1 MTSPTGIELM
11 TSVYPRRALPSP
23 ALTAVA
29 TVLQRTPERI
39 TCTVPWAVKDQL
51 QRRADEEGRSL
62 SGLLAFLLERSLS
75 E

>member
-1 MTSPTGIELM
+1 MS
-11 TSVYPRRALPSP
+11 SVYPRHALASPSF
-23 ALTAVA
+23 AKAA

-39 TCTVPWAVKDQL
+39 TCTVPWAVKTQL

-62 SGLLAFLLERSLS
+62 SGLLAFLLERALL